1 MTSLAS
7 RPASPSSESA
17 YRSSDSPPLPTP
29 PSSSSSGTLSSKW
42 KTVFKM
48 GKSNS
53 NLKGKERSASG
64 VDVVEDPGKNEL
76 SSSTSSN
83 TSTTITNPPPRPQAE
98 RSFTEPLSYFPPV
111 QVQHQHDPI
120 SVNDVGHVQTN
131 RDLTGL
137 GALRDG
143 NGRKDSFPTTTTS
156 TSLSNSNEN
165 ESSGE
170 QARKYSNSQSVT
182 AITDR
187 SSHSSSSQIMN
198 GHLAGPSHTS
208 SGGRSPGSAFGGFKA
223 RFFSNPAKAGSRDKS
238 PTRVEGKQD
247 RYKGLGIGTSREQ
260 SIGSSSLS
268 PSESND
274 KTSGTIPR
282 TPNRNKLIPPP
293 SPLESKDNT
302 PLKGSAATRW
312 LRRVVSAPNTKALLS
327 QSTDIPPVPPVPSSA
342 IPSSPV
348 IVITSQDKPMESPTG
363 GLGLEDGNGN
373 GIESPTKLRNTPS
386 PHRPTVT
393 SSLNPNPIGVRGQ
406 RAATISSGAKTK
418 DIQAQLGLGVAGESH
433 HKQVFRRTYSSN
445 SIKTRSVRS
454 IPFFRGRAN
463 DQVEVTPSSFQKI
476 KLLGKGDVG
485 KVYLVREKKTEKL
498 FAMKGNHTYKSIWA
512 RGS

>member
-1 MTSLAS
+1 MASLSS
-7 RPASPSSESA
+7 RPASRSSESA

-29 PSSSSSGTLSSKW
+29 PSSGSSGTLSSKW

-53 NLKGKERSASG
+53 NLKGKEKSSG
-64 VDVVEDPGKNEL
+64 MDVEEGGKNEL

-111 QVQHQHDPI
+111 QIQNQHDPTPN
-120 SVNDVGHVQTN
+120 NDAGHVQTN

-143 NGRKDSFPTTTTS
+143 NGRKDSFPTVTTS

-187 SSHSSSSQIMN
+187 SSHSSSSQMN
-198 GHLAGPSHTS
+198 GHLAGLSQHS

-223 RFFSNPAKAGSRDKS
+223 RFFSNPAKTGSRDKS
-238 PTRVEGKQD
+238 PTRIEGKQD
-247 RYKGLGIGTSREQ
+247 KYKGLGIGTSRDQ

-282 TPNRNKLIPPP
+282 TPNRTKLIPPP

-302 PLKGSAATRW
+302 PSKGSAATRW

-327 QSTDIPPVPPVPSSA
+327 QSTDIPPVPPVPASA
-342 IPSSPV
+342 VPSSPV

-363 GLGLEDGNGN
+363 GLGLEDENGN
-373 GIESPTKLRNTPS
+373 GIESPTKSRNTPS
-386 PHRPTVT
+386 PHKPSIT
-393 SSLNPNPIGVRGQ
+393 SSLNPNPSGVRGQ

-454 IPFFRGRAN
+454 P
-463 DQVEVTPSSFQKI
+463 
-476 KLLGKGDVG
+476 
-485 KVYLVREKKTEKL
+485 
-498 FAMKGNHTYKSIWA
+498 
-512 RGS
+512 

>member
-64 VDVVEDPGKNEL
+64 VDVVEEGGKNGL

-83 TSTTITNPPPRPQAE
+83 TSTTITNPGPRPQAE

-111 QVQHQHDPI
+111 QVQNQHDPI
-120 SVNDVGHVQTN
+120 HNNDVGHVQTN

-143 NGRKDSFPTTTTS
+143 QGRKDSFPTATTS

-165 ESSGE
+165 GSSGE

-187 SSHSSSSQIMN
+187 SSHSSSSQIN
-198 GHLAGPSHTS
+198 GHLAGLSQHS

-238 PTRVEGKQD
+238 PTRMQGKQD
-247 RYKGLGIGTSREQ
+247 KYKGLGIGTSRDQ

-293 SPLESKDNT
+293 SPLESKDIT
-302 PLKGSAATRW
+302 PSKGSAATRW

-327 QSTDIPPVPPVPSSA
+327 QSTYIPPVPPVPSSA
-342 IPSSPV
+342 VPSSPV

-373 GIESPTKLRNTPS
+373 GIESPTKSRNTPS
-386 PHRPTVT
+386 PHKPSIT
-393 SSLNPNPIGVRGQ
+393 SSLNPNPTGVRGQ

-454 IPFFRGRAN
+454 P
-463 DQVEVTPSSFQKI
+463 
-476 KLLGKGDVG
+476 
-485 KVYLVREKKTEKL
+485 
-498 FAMKGNHTYKSIWA
+498 
-512 RGS
+512 

>member
-64 VDVVEDPGKNEL
+64 VDVVEEGGKNGL

-83 TSTTITNPPPRPQAE
+83 TSTTITNPGPRPQAE

-111 QVQHQHDPI
+111 QVQNQHDPI
-120 SVNDVGHVQTN
+120 HNNDVGHVQTN

-143 NGRKDSFPTTTTS
+143 QGRKDSFPTATTS

-165 ESSGE
+165 GSSGE

-187 SSHSSSSQIMN
+187 SSHSSSSQIN
-198 GHLAGPSHTS
+198 GHLAGLSQHS

-238 PTRVEGKQD
+238 PTRMQGKQD
-247 RYKGLGIGTSREQ
+247 KYKGLGIGTSRDQ

-268 PSESND
+268 PSE
-274 KTSGTIPR
+274 
-282 TPNRNKLIPPP
+282 
-293 SPLESKDNT
+293 
-302 PLKGSAATRW
+302 
-312 LRRVVSAPNTKALLS
+312 
-327 QSTDIPPVPPVPSSA
+327 
-342 IPSSPV
+342 
-348 IVITSQDKPMESPTG
+348 
-363 GLGLEDGNGN
+363 
-373 GIESPTKLRNTPS
+373 
-386 PHRPTVT
+386 
-393 SSLNPNPIGVRGQ
+393 
-406 RAATISSGAKTK
+406 
-418 DIQAQLGLGVAGESH
+418 
-433 HKQVFRRTYSSN
+433 
-445 SIKTRSVRS
+445 
-454 IPFFRGRAN
+454 
-463 DQVEVTPSSFQKI
+463 
-476 KLLGKGDVG
+476 
-485 KVYLVREKKTEKL
+485 
-498 FAMKGNHTYKSIWA
+498 
-512 RGS
+512 